1 MKTRLFTLFVLWAC
15 TLVQAQAQQS
25 FPYPAIPDT
34 LRSVEQRAGY
44 LSEHYWDNYNFAD
57 TLLLKSKEVTE
68 QGFVNFIDILNRLNL
83 DNASKGV
90 AHKDIAQKD
99 ITQKDIAQKDI
110 VRKDIVRKDIA
121 RKDIVRKDIARKDI
135 VRKDITQKGI
145 ACFTRKAFSNA
156 AAKERFENLIEHYFE
171 DQLSPVRNDRVY
183 LIFLEEMKNSP
194 CFNETEKER
203 IAFKIKTTNKNL
215 PGDIAINFKF
225 KDENRKEHQLSDY
238 KDQKVILYFY
248 DPDCENCHEVSA
260 WLKQQSIPADIKVL
274 KMIAD
279 NHISYMYSLKNMPT
293 IFLLDKENKV
303 ILKDCT
309 AQELIENIS
318 TKYISQPR

>member
-57 TLLLKSKEVTE
+57 TLLLKSKEMTE
-68 QGFVNFIDILNRLNL
+68 QGFVNFINILNRFNL
-83 DNASKGV
+83 DYASKGV

-99 ITQKDIAQKDI
+99 IT
-110 VRKDIVRKDIA
+110 RKDITRKGIA
-121 RKDIVRKDIARKDI
+121 Q
-135 VRKDITQKGI
+135 KDITQKGI

-194 CFNETEKER
+194 CFDETEKER

-225 KDENRKEHQLSDY
+225 KDESGKEHQLSDY

-260 WLKQQSIPADIKVL
+260 WLKQQTIPADIKVI

-318 TKYISQPR
+318 TK

>member
-110 VRKDIVRKDIA
+110 AQKDIV

-215 PGDIAINFKF
+215 PGDIAINFNF
-225 KDENRKEHQLSDY
+225 KDENGKEHQLSDY

-260 WLKQQSIPADIKVL
+260 WLKQQTIPADIKVL

-279 NHISYMYSLKNMPT
+279 NHISYIYSLKNMPT

-318 TKYISQPR
+318 TK

>member
-25 FPYPAIPDT
+25 FPYHAIPDT

-68 QGFVNFIDILNRLNL
+68 QGFVNFIDILNRFNL
-83 DNASKGV
+83 DYASKGV

-99 ITQKDIAQKDI
+99 IT
-110 VRKDIVRKDIA
+110 RKDITRKG
-121 RKDIVRKDIARKDI
+121 IVQ
-135 VRKDITQKGI
+135 KDITQKGI

-194 CFNETEKER
+194 CFDETEKER

-225 KDENRKEHQLSDY
+225 KDESGKEHQLSDY
-238 KDQKVILYFY
+238 KGQKIILYFY
-248 DPDCENCHEVSA
+248 DPDCENCHKVSA
-260 WLKQQSIPADIKVL
+260 WLKQQTIPADIKVL

-279 NHISYMYSLKNMPT
+279 NHISYIYSLKNMPT

-318 TKYISQPR
+318 TK

>member
-68 QGFVNFIDILNRLNL
+68 QGFVNFIDILNRFNL

-90 AHKDIAQKD
+90 AHKDIAKKGITRKDITRKD
-99 ITQKDIAQKDI
+99 ITQQGIAQQG
-110 VRKDIVRKDIA
+110 IA
-121 RKDIVRKDIARKDI
+121 
-135 VRKDITQKGI
+135 QKGI
-145 ACFTRKAFSNA
+145 ACFTRKAFSNT

-194 CFNETEKER
+194 CFDETEKER

-225 KDENRKEHQLSDY
+225 KDENGKEHQLSDY

-260 WLKQQSIPADIKVL
+260 WLKQQTIPADIKVL

-318 TKYISQPR
+318 TK

>member
-57 TLLLKSKEVTE
+57 TLLLKSKEMTE
-68 QGFVNFIDILNRLNL
+68 QGFVNFIDILNRFNL
-83 DNASKGV
+83 DYASKGV

-99 ITQKDIAQKDI
+99 IT
-110 VRKDIVRKDIA
+110 RKDITRKGIA
-121 RKDIVRKDIARKDI
+121 Q
-135 VRKDITQKGI
+135 KDITQKGI

-194 CFNETEKER
+194 CFDETEKER

-225 KDENRKEHQLSDY
+225 KDESGKEHQLSDY

-248 DPDCENCHEVSA
+248 GPDCENCHEVSA
-260 WLKQQSIPADIKVL
+260 WLKQQTIPADIKVI

-318 TKYISQPR
+318 TK

>member
-68 QGFVNFIDILNRLNL
+68 QGFVNFIDILNRFNL

-90 AHKDIAQKD
+90 AHKDIAQKGIIRKDITRKD
-99 ITQKDIAQKDI
+99 ITQQ
-110 VRKDIVRKDIA
+110 
-121 RKDIVRKDIARKDI
+121 
-135 VRKDITQKGI
+135 DITQKGI

-194 CFNETEKER
+194 CFDETEKER

-225 KDENRKEHQLSDY
+225 KDENGKEHQLSDY

-279 NHISYMYSLKNMPT
+279 NHISYIYSLKNMPT

-318 TKYISQPR
+318 TK

>member
-1 MKTRLFTLFVLWAC
+1 MKARLFTLFVLWAC

-68 QGFVNFIDILNRLNL
+68 QGFVNFIDILNRFNL

-90 AHKDIAQKD
+90 AHKDIAQKG
-99 ITQKDIAQKDI
+99 IT
-110 VRKDIVRKDIA
+110 
-121 RKDIVRKDIARKDI
+121 
-135 VRKDITQKGI
+135 RKDITQKGIAQKDITQQGI

-194 CFNETEKER
+194 CFDETEKER
-203 IAFKIKTTNKNL
+203 IAFKIKTTNKNM

-225 KDENRKEHQLSDY
+225 KDENGKEHQLSDY

-248 DPDCENCHEVSA
+248 DPDCENCHKVSV
-260 WLKQQSIPADIKVL
+260 WLKQQTIPADIKVL

-318 TKYISQPR
+318 TK

>member
-57 TLLLKSKEVTE
+57 TLLLKSKEVTD
-68 QGFVNFIDILNRLNL
+68 QGFVNFIDILNRFNL

-90 AHKDIAQKD
+90 AHKDIAQKGITRKD

-110 VRKDIVRKDIA
+110 ARKDIA
-121 RKDIVRKDIARKDI
+121 
-135 VRKDITQKGI
+135 RKDITQKGI

-194 CFNETEKER
+194 CFDETEKER

-225 KDENRKEHQLSDY
+225 KDENGKEHQLSDY

-260 WLKQQSIPADIKVL
+260 WLKQQTIPADIKVL
-274 KMIAD
+274 KMVAD

-318 TKYISQPR
+318 TK

>member
-1 MKTRLFTLFVLWAC
+1 MKARLFTLFVLWAC

-68 QGFVNFIDILNRLNL
+68 QGFVNFIDILNRFNL

-90 AHKDIAQKD
+90 AHKDIAQKGITRKD
-99 ITQKDIAQKDI
+99 ITQQGIAQKDI
-110 VRKDIVRKDIA
+110 
-121 RKDIVRKDIARKDI
+121 
-135 VRKDITQKGI
+135 TQQGI

-194 CFNETEKER
+194 CFDETEKER

-225 KDENRKEHQLSDY
+225 KDESGKEHQLSDY

-260 WLKQQSIPADIKVL
+260 WLKQQTIPADIKVL

-279 NHISYMYSLKNMPT
+279 NHISYIYSLKNMPT

-303 ILKDCT
+303 IHKDCT

-318 TKYISQPR
+318 TK

>member
-68 QGFVNFIDILNRLNL
+68 QGFVNFIDILNRFNL

-90 AHKDIAQKD
+90 AHKDIAQKGITRKDITRKD
-99 ITQKDIAQKDI
+99 ITQQGIAQKDI
-110 VRKDIVRKDIA
+110 
-121 RKDIVRKDIARKDI
+121 
-135 VRKDITQKGI
+135 TQQGI

-194 CFNETEKER
+194 CFDETEKER

-225 KDENRKEHQLSDY
+225 KDENGKEHQLSDY

-248 DPDCENCHEVSA
+248 DPDCENCHKVSA
-260 WLKQQSIPADIKVL
+260 WLKQQTIPADIKVL

-279 NHISYMYSLKNMPT
+279 NHISYIYSLKNMPT

-318 TKYISQPR
+318 TK

>member
-68 QGFVNFIDILNRLNL
+68 QGFVNFIDILNRFNL

-90 AHKDIAQKD
+90 AQKG
-99 ITQKDIAQKDI
+99 IT
-110 VRKDIVRKDIA
+110 
-121 RKDIVRKDIARKDI
+121 
-135 VRKDITQKGI
+135 RKDITQKGI
-145 ACFTRKAFSNA
+145 ACFTQKAFSNA

-171 DQLSPVRNDRVY
+171 DQLSPVRNDRGN
-183 LIFLEEMKNSP
+183 LKFLEEMKNSP
-194 CFNETEKER
+194 CFDETEKER

-225 KDENRKEHQLSDY
+225 KDESGKEHQLSDY
-238 KDQKVILYFY
+238 KGQKVILYFY

-260 WLKQQSIPADIKVL
+260 WLKQQTIPADIKVL

-318 TKYISQPR
+318 TK

>member
-68 QGFVNFIDILNRLNL
+68 QGFVNFIDILNRFNL

-90 AHKDIAQKD
+90 AHKDIAQKGITRKD
-99 ITQKDIAQKDI
+99 ITQQGIAQKDI
-110 VRKDIVRKDIA
+110 
-121 RKDIVRKDIARKDI
+121 
-135 VRKDITQKGI
+135 TQQGI

-194 CFNETEKER
+194 CFDETEKER

-225 KDENRKEHQLSDY
+225 KDESGKEHQLSDY

-260 WLKQQSIPADIKVL
+260 WLKQQTIPADIKVL

-279 NHISYMYSLKNMPT
+279 NHISYIYSLKNMPT

-318 TKYISQPR
+318 TK

>member
-68 QGFVNFIDILNRLNL
+68 QGFVNFIDILNRFNL

-99 ITQKDIAQKDI
+99 IA
-110 VRKDIVRKDIA
+110 RKDIA
-121 RKDIVRKDIARKDI
+121 RK
-135 VRKDITQKGI
+135 GI
-145 ACFTRKAFSNA
+145 ACFTQKAFSNA

-194 CFNETEKER
+194 CFDETEKER

-225 KDENRKEHQLSDY
+225 KDESGKEHQLSDY

-248 DPDCENCHEVSA
+248 DPDCENCHKVSA
-260 WLKQQSIPADIKVL
+260 WLKQQTIPADIKVL

-279 NHISYMYSLKNMPT
+279 NHISYIYSLKNMPT

-318 TKYISQPR
+318 TK

>member
-68 QGFVNFIDILNRLNL
+68 QGFVNFIDILNRFNL

-90 AHKDIAQKD
+90 AHKDIAQKG
-99 ITQKDIAQKDI
+99 IT
-110 VRKDIVRKDIA
+110 RKDIIQQGIA
-121 RKDIVRKDIARKDI
+121 Q
-135 VRKDITQKGI
+135 KDITQKGI

-156 AAKERFENLIEHYFE
+156 AAKERFKNLIEHYFE
-171 DQLSPVRNDRVY
+171 DQQSPVRNDRVY
-183 LIFLEEMKNSP
+183 LMFLKEMKNSP
-194 CFNETEKER
+194 CFDETEKER

-225 KDENRKEHQLSDY
+225 KDKNGKEHQLSDY

-260 WLKQQSIPADIKVL
+260 WLKQQTIPADIKVL
-274 KMIAD
+274 KMVAD
-279 NHISYMYSLKNMPT
+279 NHISYIYSLKNMPT

-318 TKYISQPR
+318 TK

>member
-57 TLLLKSKEVTE
+57 TLLLKSKEMTE
-68 QGFVNFIDILNRLNL
+68 QGFVNFIDILNRFNL
-83 DNASKGV
+83 DYASKGV

-99 ITQKDIAQKDI
+99 IT
-110 VRKDIVRKDIA
+110 RKDITRKDIT
-121 RKDIVRKDIARKDI
+121 RKGIAQ
-135 VRKDITQKGI
+135 KDITQKGI

-194 CFNETEKER
+194 CFDETEKER

-225 KDENRKEHQLSDY
+225 KDESGKEHQLSDY

-248 DPDCENCHEVSA
+248 DPDCESCHEVSA
-260 WLKQQSIPADIKVL
+260 WLKQQTIPADIKVI

-318 TKYISQPR
+318 TK

>member
-68 QGFVNFIDILNRLNL
+68 QGFVNFIDILNRFNL
-83 DNASKGV
+83 DYASKGV

-99 ITQKDIAQKDI
+99 ITRKGIAQ
-110 VRKDIVRKDIA
+110 
-121 RKDIVRKDIARKDI
+121 
-135 VRKDITQKGI
+135 KDITQKGI

-183 LIFLEEMKNSP
+183 LMFLEEMKNSP
-194 CFNETEKER
+194 CFDETEKER

-225 KDENRKEHQLSDY
+225 KDESGKEHQLSDY

-248 DPDCENCHEVSA
+248 DPDCENCHKVSA
-260 WLKQQSIPADIKVL
+260 WLKQQTIPADIKVL

-279 NHISYMYSLKNMPT
+279 NHISYIYSLKNMPT

-318 TKYISQPR
+318 TK

>member
-68 QGFVNFIDILNRLNL
+68 QGFVNFIDILNRFSL
-83 DNASKGV
+83 DNASK
-90 AHKDIAQKD
+90 DNAQKD
-99 ITQKDIAQKDI
+99 IT
-110 VRKDIVRKDIA
+110 
-121 RKDIVRKDIARKDI
+121 
-135 VRKDITQKGI
+135 RKDITQKGI
-145 ACFTRKAFSNA
+145 SRKGISCFTRKAFTNA

-171 DQLSPVRNDRVY
+171 DQQSPVRNDRVY
-183 LIFLEEMKNSP
+183 LMFLEEMKNSP
-194 CFNETEKER
+194 CFDETEKER

-225 KDENRKEHQLSDY
+225 KDENGKEHQLSDY
-238 KDQKVILYFY
+238 KNQKVILYFY
-248 DPDCENCHEVSA
+248 DPDCENCHKVSA
-260 WLKQQSIPADIKVL
+260 WLQTQTIPADIKVL

-279 NHISYMYSLKNMPT
+279 THISHVYSLKNMPT

-309 AQELIENIS
+309 AQELIEKIS
-318 TKYISQPR
+318 TK

>member
-1 MKTRLFTLFVLWAC
+1 M
-15 TLVQAQAQQS
+15 
-25 FPYPAIPDT
+25 
-34 LRSVEQRAGY
+34 EQRAGY

-68 QGFVNFIDILNRLNL
+68 QGFVNFIDILNRFNL

-99 ITQKDIAQKDI
+99 ITRKDITQKDITRKDITQKDIA
-110 VRKDIVRKDIA
+110 
-121 RKDIVRKDIARKDI
+121 
-135 VRKDITQKGI
+135 RKDITQKGI

-225 KDENRKEHQLSDY
+225 KDENGKEHQLSDY

-260 WLKQQSIPADIKVL
+260 WLKQQTIPADIKVL

-279 NHISYMYSLKNMPT
+279 NHISYIYSLKNMPT

>member
-68 QGFVNFIDILNRLNL
+68 QGFVNFIDILNRFNL

-90 AHKDIAQKD
+90 AHKDIAQKGITRKD
-99 ITQKDIAQKDI
+99 ITQQGIAQKDI
-110 VRKDIVRKDIA
+110 
-121 RKDIVRKDIARKDI
+121 
-135 VRKDITQKGI
+135 TQQGI

-194 CFNETEKER
+194 CFDETEKER

-225 KDENRKEHQLSDY
+225 KDENGKEHQLSDY

-260 WLKQQSIPADIKVL
+260 WLKQQTIPADIKVL

-279 NHISYMYSLKNMPT
+279 NHISYIYSLKNMPT

-303 ILKDCT
+303 ILKNCT

-318 TKYISQPR
+318 TK

>member
-1 MKTRLFTLFVLWAC
+1 MKTRLFTLFALWAC

-68 QGFVNFIDILNRLNL
+68 QGFVNFIDILNRFNL

-90 AHKDIAQKD
+90 AHKDIAQKG
-99 ITQKDIAQKDI
+99 
-110 VRKDIVRKDIA
+110 IA
-121 RKDIVRKDIARKDI
+121 RKDI
-135 VRKDITQKGI
+135 TQQGI

-194 CFNETEKER
+194 CFDETEKER

-225 KDENRKEHQLSDY
+225 KDESGKEHQLSDY

-260 WLKQQSIPADIKVL
+260 WLKQQTIPADIKVL

-318 TKYISQPR
+318 TK

>member
-68 QGFVNFIDILNRLNL
+68 QGFVNFIDILNRFNL

-90 AHKDIAQKD
+90 AHKDIAQKGITRKD
-99 ITQKDIAQKDI
+99 IIQQGIAQKDI
-110 VRKDIVRKDIA
+110 
-121 RKDIVRKDIARKDI
+121 
-135 VRKDITQKGI
+135 TQQGI

-194 CFNETEKER
+194 CFDETEKER

-225 KDENRKEHQLSDY
+225 KDESGKEHQLSDY

-260 WLKQQSIPADIKVL
+260 WLKQQTIPADIKVL

-279 NHISYMYSLKNMPT
+279 NHISYIYSLKNMPT

-318 TKYISQPR
+318 TK

>member
-1 MKTRLFTLFVLWAC
+1 MKTRLFTLFALWAC

-68 QGFVNFIDILNRLNL
+68 QGFVNFIDILNRFNL

-90 AHKDIAQKD
+90 AHKDIARKGIIRKD

-110 VRKDIVRKDIA
+110 ARKDIA
-121 RKDIVRKDIARKDI
+121 
-135 VRKDITQKGI
+135 RKDITQKGI

-156 AAKERFENLIEHYFE
+156 AAKERFKNLIEHYFE

-194 CFNETEKER
+194 CFDETEKER

-225 KDENRKEHQLSDY
+225 KDENGKEHQLSDY

-260 WLKQQSIPADIKVL
+260 WLKQQTIPADIKVL
-274 KMIAD
+274 KMVAD
-279 NHISYMYSLKNMPT
+279 NHISYIYSLKNMPT

-318 TKYISQPR
+318 TK

>member
-15 TLVQAQAQQS
+15 SLVQAQAQQS

-57 TLLLKSKEVTE
+57 TLLLKSKEMTE
-68 QGFVNFIDILNRLNL
+68 QGFVNFIDILNRFNL
-83 DNASKGV
+83 DYASKGV

-99 ITQKDIAQKDI
+99 IT
-110 VRKDIVRKDIA
+110 RKDITRKGIA
-121 RKDIVRKDIARKDI
+121 Q
-135 VRKDITQKGI
+135 KDITQKGI

-194 CFNETEKER
+194 CFDETEKER

-225 KDENRKEHQLSDY
+225 KDESGKEHQLSDY

-260 WLKQQSIPADIKVL
+260 WLKQQTIPADIKVI

-318 TKYISQPR
+318 TK

>member
-68 QGFVNFIDILNRLNL
+68 QGFVNFIDILNRFNL
-83 DNASKGV
+83 DYASKGV

-99 ITQKDIAQKDI
+99 IT
-110 VRKDIVRKDIA
+110 RKDITRKGIA
-121 RKDIVRKDIARKDI
+121 Q
-135 VRKDITQKGI
+135 KDITQKGI

-194 CFNETEKER
+194 CFDETEKER

-225 KDENRKEHQLSDY
+225 KDESGKEHQLSDY

-248 DPDCENCHEVSA
+248 DPDCENCRKVSA
-260 WLKQQSIPADIKVL
+260 WLKQQTIPAEIKVL

-279 NHISYMYSLKNMPT
+279 NHISYIYSLKNMPT

-318 TKYISQPR
+318 TK

>member
-68 QGFVNFIDILNRLNL
+68 QGYVNFIDILNRFNL

-90 AHKDIAQKD
+90 AHKDIAQKG
-99 ITQKDIAQKDI
+99 IT
-110 VRKDIVRKDIA
+110 
-121 RKDIVRKDIARKDI
+121 
-135 VRKDITQKGI
+135 RKDITQQGI

-194 CFNETEKER
+194 CFDETEKER

-225 KDENRKEHQLSDY
+225 KDENGKEHQLSDY

-260 WLKQQSIPADIKVL
+260 WLKQQTIPADIKVL

-318 TKYISQPR
+318 TK

>member
-68 QGFVNFIDILNRLNL
+68 QGFVNFIDILNRFNL
-83 DNASKGV
+83 DYASKGV

-99 ITQKDIAQKDI
+99 I
-110 VRKDIVRKDIA
+110 A
-121 RKDIVRKDIARKDI
+121 RKGIT
-135 VRKDITQKGI
+135 RKDITQKGI

-194 CFNETEKER
+194 CFDETEKER

-225 KDENRKEHQLSDY
+225 KDESGKEHQLSDY

-248 DPDCENCHEVSA
+248 DPDCENCHKVSA
-260 WLKQQSIPADIKVL
+260 WLKQQTIPADIKVL

-279 NHISYMYSLKNMPT
+279 NHISYIYSLKNMPT

-318 TKYISQPR
+318 TK

>member
-1 MKTRLFTLFVLWAC
+1 MKARLFTLFVLWAC

-68 QGFVNFIDILNRLNL
+68 QGFVNFIDILNRFNL

-90 AHKDIAQKD
+90 AHKDIA
-99 ITQKDIAQKDI
+99 
-110 VRKDIVRKDIA
+110 RKDIA
-121 RKDIVRKDIARKDI
+121 RKDITQ
-135 VRKDITQKGI
+135 KDITQKGIAQKGI

-194 CFNETEKER
+194 CFDETEKER

-225 KDENRKEHQLSDY
+225 KDESGKEHQLSDY

-260 WLKQQSIPADIKVL
+260 WLKQQTIPADIKVL

-279 NHISYMYSLKNMPT
+279 NHISYIYSLKNMPT

-318 TKYISQPR
+318 TK

>member
-68 QGFVNFIDILNRLNL
+68 QGFVNFIDILNRFNL

-90 AHKDIAQKD
+90 AHKDIAQKG
-99 ITQKDIAQKDI
+99 IT
-110 VRKDIVRKDIA
+110 
-121 RKDIVRKDIARKDI
+121 
-135 VRKDITQKGI
+135 RKDITQQGI
-145 ACFTRKAFSNA
+145 ASFTRKAFSNA

-194 CFNETEKER
+194 CFDETEKER

-225 KDENRKEHQLSDY
+225 KDENGKEHQLSDY

-248 DPDCENCHEVSA
+248 DPDCENCHKVSA
-260 WLKQQSIPADIKVL
+260 WLKQQTIPADIKVL

-318 TKYISQPR
+318 TK

>member
-68 QGFVNFIDILNRLNL
+68 QGFVNFIDILNRFNL

-99 ITQKDIAQKDI
+99 IARKDITQKDIAQKDIAQKDI
-110 VRKDIVRKDIA
+110 VRKDIARKDIA
-121 RKDIVRKDIARKDI
+121 RKDIA
-135 VRKDITQKGI
+135 RKDITQKGI

-260 WLKQQSIPADIKVL
+260 WLKQQTIPADIKVL
-274 KMIAD
+274 KMVAD
-279 NHISYMYSLKNMPT
+279 NHISYIYSLKNMPT

-318 TKYISQPR
+318 TK

>member
-68 QGFVNFIDILNRLNL
+68 QGFVNFIDILNRFNL
-83 DNASKGV
+83 DNTSKGV
-90 AHKDIAQKD
+90 AHKDIAQKG
-99 ITQKDIAQKDI
+99 IT
-110 VRKDIVRKDIA
+110 RKDIA
-121 RKDIVRKDIARKDI
+121 RKDITQKGIA
-135 VRKDITQKGI
+135 QKGI

-194 CFNETEKER
+194 CFDETEKER

-260 WLKQQSIPADIKVL
+260 WLKQQTIPADIKVL
-274 KMIAD
+274 KMVAD
-279 NHISYMYSLKNMPT
+279 NHISYIYSLKNMPT

-318 TKYISQPR
+318 TK

>member
-68 QGFVNFIDILNRLNL
+68 QGFVNFIDILNRFNL
-83 DNASKGV
+83 DNAS
-90 AHKDIAQKD
+90 KDIAQKD
-99 ITQKDIAQKDI
+99 IAQKGITQKDIT
-110 VRKDIVRKDIA
+110 R
-121 RKDIVRKDIARKDI
+121 
-135 VRKDITQKGI
+135 KGI
-145 ACFTRKAFSNA
+145 SCFTRKAFTNA
-156 AAKERFENLIEHYFE
+156 AAKERFENLIEQYFE
-171 DQLSPVRNDRVY
+171 DQQSPVRNDRVY
-183 LIFLEEMKNSP
+183 LMFLKEMKNSP
-194 CFNETEKER
+194 CFDETEKER

-225 KDENRKEHQLSDY
+225 KDESGKEHQLSDY
-238 KDQKVILYFY
+238 KNQKVILYFY

-260 WLKQQSIPADIKVL
+260 WLKQQTIPTDIKVL

-279 NHISYMYSLKNMPT
+279 THISHVYSLKNMPT

-309 AQELIENIS
+309 AQELIEKIS
-318 TKYISQPR
+318 TK

>member
-1 MKTRLFTLFVLWAC
+1 MKARLFTLFVLWAC

-68 QGFVNFIDILNRLNL
+68 QGFVNFIDILNRFNL

-90 AHKDIAQKD
+90 AHKDIAQKGITRKD
-99 ITQKDIAQKDI
+99 ITQQGIAQKDI
-110 VRKDIVRKDIA
+110 
-121 RKDIVRKDIARKDI
+121 
-135 VRKDITQKGI
+135 TQQGI

-194 CFNETEKER
+194 CFDETEKER

-225 KDENRKEHQLSDY
+225 KDESGKEHQLSDY

-260 WLKQQSIPADIKVL
+260 WLKQQTIPADIKVL

-279 NHISYMYSLKNMPT
+279 NHISYIYSLKNMPT

-318 TKYISQPR
+318 TK